1 VNARQSFG
9 AAQRSYDMRE
19 PAAEWEAEPD
29 TSIKCGEAINHL
41 KAASRGFCD
50 SKDDAGKGSV
60 ADVIYTLMDNPELSD
75 CVIEAV
81 RAHMR
86 RNCYVEVL

>member
-1 VNARQSFG
+1 VNARPNFG
-9 AAQRSYDMRE
+9 AMQRSYDARE
-19 PAAEWEAEPD
+19 PAEWVPEPD

-41 KAASRGFCD
+41 KAAVRGFCD
-50 SKDDAGKGSV
+50 SKDGAALGSV
-60 ADVIYTLMDNPELSD
+60 ADALYTLMDNPELSD

-81 RAHMR
+81 RAHMQ

>member
-1 VNARQSFG
+1 MNARQDFG
-9 AAQRSYDMRE
+9 AAQRTYDSRT
-19 PAAEWEAEPD
+19 PGEWEPEPD

-41 KAASRGFCD
+41 KAAVRGFCD
-50 SKDDAGKGSV
+50 SKDSAGLGSV
-60 ADVIYTLMDNPELSD
+60 ADVIYTLMDNSELSD

-86 RNCYVEVL
+86 RNCYVEAL